1 MFRLNDSIIYFH
13 DVLRDTLGNDFN
25 NNRWKLNRI
34 KTVRCGWGNLPFFFK
49 DGSALIANGKDNWGV
64 PCNIIN
70 PPDTFPGRI
79 IIKLT
84 PTGLWDSTF
93 THDASGSPRRF
104 TRYDSNRILISGY
117 TRNFTHYDSVDVDG
131 LCRIYLDGTLD
142 TTFNSPIADLPT
154 SGVFT
159 PQLIEDNGKI
169 LLVGRFLLKGRTHT
183 YETLVRLNPDG
194 SLDPTFMNFGGPRD
208 TNNLYGSVGPVCKTP
223 DGGYLVGGYFD
234 VCQNHWAKG
243 IVKLDSN
250 GAIEPQY
257 FTRSGPDSSQS
268 RGNGYPSINVIR
280 ASKFGGYYVG
290 GDFLKWDGQ
299 PSDPIVRLTGL
310 ITGVSKHNK
319 TLVLKGEVSIY
330 PNPSNSLVN
339 VISSQPIL
347 QIQIFDVRGKLVKTI
362 ETPSSQIDISE
373 LKGGLYILSIHFKNG
388 SLNHQKLL
396 KE

>member
-1 MFRLNDSIIYFH
+1 MYFH
-13 DVLRDTLGNDFN
+13 DGLRDTLGNDFN
-25 NNRWKLNRI
+25 NNIWRLNKL
-34 KTVRCGWGNLPFFFK
+34 KTVRCGWYNLPLFLD
-49 DGSALIANGKDNWGV
+49 DGSALIANGTDNWGV

-93 THDASGSPRRF
+93 IPDASGSPRRF

-117 TRNFTHYDSVDVDG
+117 TRKFTHYDSVDVDG

-142 TTFNSPIADLPT
+142 TTFHSPIADIPS

-159 PQLIEDNGKI
+159 PALIEPNGKI
-169 LLVGRFLLKGRTHT
+169 LLSGRFLLKGRTHT

-194 SLDPTFMNFGGPRD
+194 SLDPTFMNFGGPKD
-208 TNNLYGSVGPVCKTP
+208 TNNLYGGVSPVCKTT
-223 DGGYLVGGYFD
+223 DGGYLVGGFFD

-250 GAIEPQY
+250 GVIEPQY
-257 FTRSGPDSSQS
+257 FTGSGPDSSQS

-310 ITGVSKHNK
+310 VTGVDEAPIGIRARGAS
-319 TLVLKGEVSIY
+319 EVSVY
-330 PNPSNSLVN
+330 PNPTNGIFNIYSNSTINSISIYDVNGRLLSLVESTSN
-339 VISSQPIL
+339 S
-347 QIQIFDVRGKLVKTI
+347 
-362 ETPSSQIDISE
+362 IDLTGFE
-373 LKGGLYILSIHFKNG
+373 NGLYIVKIILQDGVVVSKKIVK
-388 SLNHQKLL
+388 Q
-396 KE
+396 